1 MTKTLQEQCSSLVD
15 GELNESECC
24 GILDKISKDEELK
37 SRLHRYY
44 LIRDAVRTN
53 LPNTINTQFT
63 TSVMKALEAELTIL
77 APRESIFST
86 KSHFS
91 RRLISFAIAASVAT
105 VAVFT
110 YTSNIKVETSSQL
123 AQMPEQNEFIRLPA
137 QSSPDNT
144 LLSEV
149 LPANVAQQNPTTPKV
164 LVSQPT
170 SISAYSV
177 TPEVKLDPQ
186 LYKYIV
192 NHNQHVSSSKFQGVM
207 PYTRIVVTT
216 TPSQESNKR

>member
-1 MTKTLQEQCSSLVD
+1 MTKTLQEQCSSLID
-15 GELNESECC
+15 GELNDSECC

-53 LPNTINTQFT
+53 LPDTINTQFT
-63 TSVMKALEAELTIL
+63 TSVMKALDAEVTIL
-77 APRESIFST
+77 APREAIFSSR
-86 KSHFS
+86 SHLS

-110 YTSNIKVETSSQL
+110 YTSTFKVETSPQL
-123 AQMPEQNEFIRLPA
+123 AQMPEQNEFIRLPT
-137 QSSPDNT
+137 QNSPDNT

-149 LPANVAQQNPTTPKV
+149 LPANTTQQNPLTSKV

-170 SISAYSV
+170 SINSYSTV
-177 TPEVKLDPQ
+177 PELKLDPQ

-192 NHNQHVSSSKFQGVM
+192 NHNQHISSSKFQGVM
-207 PYTRIVVTT
+207 PYTRIVVTA
-216 TPSQESNKR
+216 TPTQENNKQ